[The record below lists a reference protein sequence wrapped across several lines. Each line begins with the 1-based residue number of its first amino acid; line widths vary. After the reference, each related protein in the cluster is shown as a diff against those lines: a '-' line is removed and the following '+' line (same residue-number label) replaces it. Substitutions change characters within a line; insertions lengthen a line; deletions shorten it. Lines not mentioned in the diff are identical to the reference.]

1 MAIDAF
7 IQQDPSMLD
16 AFLRKATTSDPSTEM
31 FQICVALLSAPL
43 PLSVPLPLS
52 AQEFFMRAFEKAVKS
67 MEEHHVGVVHSL
79 LNGACG
85 DLLGIL
91 PDDRIE
97 HIEEKAYGL
106 LKNSGAKPDSDEDRS
121 KLHLLCLGLMGIL
134 APSCEPK
141 AKKIVPRD
149 PMDDHNPLLLPQR
162 SSPIKHLEEIPRMFR
177 GSAARATMHLTVT
190 LATGVLSN
198 NSKSVDGTTV
208 NYLNIASNILTVM
221 PLDVRQDYFDQ
232 SVKYMSKF
240 IEKVLKA
247 GSHPGIQLQG
257 LVCIGLLH
265 EGRRLPASVVSAYSK
280 ALLSARQIPQEY
292 LAFAE
297 AVRLSLP
304 RFAAQLDEGF
314 IRDVL
319 CSAVKATVQSTSQPS
334 ELQWLHL
341 LTQLLGEVAQDTTR
355 EWRTRLAKELE
366 VYDKQ
371 RVDLIERRMGEVCRD
386 LETRCEQVEEPLQLE
401 HLKVQAL
408 QDEIETLRR
417 RNEDLSKQIT
427 SLETR
432 DVDREFFMEGLETE
446 KVQAENQLKHAD
458 EINKDLSKKVDDLQ
472 HRLDEA
478 NKAAERTLIQARQEQ
493 DRMKSELRALL
504 AKEETRCEEQAATI
518 DDLKT
523 NTAKIEGD
531 LVVVRQSLEQERTTG
546 EELRETL
553 DNAMQHVEEQKTAK
567 LQAQAEVSD
576 LMEKESVLMDQL
588 RQAHANLTEAHTTA
602 LESQAEHETAV
613 AALNIELESLRSAAE
628 SELQRVEEEASRAHE
643 MVETQLQAAQQEIN
657 SVVGDKERLS
667 ADMQT
672 RDSQIARLQRKIEKL
687 TDARDSAEAKV
698 EEMEAWR
705 NGILSAMGGP
715 ATGMFEKNAVSRR
728 HTGSLAA
735 STIPRQHGRRR
746 TFAESEINSES
757 DSNEDPDLTES
768 ERTQSPGEAFG
779 SQRDPSASPT
789 PKRAKVQRQ
798 QPFKPPM
805 LKPPSGPSD
814 SRRRSTRLSQSR
826 GASAVIRK
834 PLGDISSE
842 QGNISPVR
850 RSMGAAKM
858 VSFGVPRSSS
868 KSPKHDVALGGSF
881 DVSEFLAGT
890 PLTPSRRHRQEIDA
904 GRSGDTTVDL

>member
-1 MAIDAF
+1 
-7 IQQDPSMLD
+7 MLD

-208 NYLNIASNILTVM
+208 NYLNIASNILTIM

-341 LTQLLGEVAQDTTR
+341 LTQLLGEVAQDTTSVRRNILLTLSSDSFQEHLQKLLAFCPSNMAVPQGSGEPCRSLALEGSTRLGMGICSLLLRAALMSQADELGMDTQIGLRLLQKQQDLASSQIPHCKHPRPCQNGAATLSLVQEICTPYSQSDSR

-478 NKAAERTLIQARQEQ
+478 NKAAERTLIKARQEQ

-628 SELQRVEEEASRAHE
+628 SELQRVEEE
-643 MVETQLQAAQQEIN
+643 VC
-657 SVVGDKERLS
+657 G
-667 ADMQT
+667 
-672 RDSQIARLQRKIEKL
+672 
-687 TDARDSAEAKV
+687 
-698 EEMEAWR
+698 
-705 NGILSAMGGP
+705 
-715 ATGMFEKNAVSRR
+715 
-728 HTGSLAA
+728 
-735 STIPRQHGRRR
+735 
-746 TFAESEINSES
+746 
-757 DSNEDPDLTES
+757 
-768 ERTQSPGEAFG
+768 
-779 SQRDPSASPT
+779 
-789 PKRAKVQRQ
+789 
-798 QPFKPPM
+798 
-805 LKPPSGPSD
+805 
-814 SRRRSTRLSQSR
+814 
-826 GASAVIRK
+826 
-834 PLGDISSE
+834 
-842 QGNISPVR
+842 PVR
-850 RSMGAAKM
+850 TSI
-858 VSFGVPRSSS
+858 
-868 KSPKHDVALGGSF
+868 
-881 DVSEFLAGT
+881 T
-890 PLTPSRRHRQEIDA
+890 
-904 GRSGDTTVDL
+904 